1 MNKEKLKM
9 IENMEFEFIDPIE
22 ISPYEK
28 RRYRVA
34 EYNLA

>member
-1 MNKEKLKM
+1 MNKEILKM
-9 IENMEFEFIDPIE
+9 IENMEVEFIDPIE
-22 ISPYEK
+22 FFPYEK